1 MTSVSDWW
9 RKEKKKK
16 ETWISLKKKKEKK
29 TNNRKGIWTKDIL
42 ALESVDSFLFGR
54 STGQPNVCLDCVTF

>member
-1 MTSVSDWW
+1 M
-9 RKEKKKK
+9 KEGKKKK
-16 ETWISLKKKKEKK
+16 RETWISLKKKKEKK
-29 TNNRKGIWTKDIL
+29 TNNRRGIWTKDIL

>member
-1 MTSVSDWW
+1 M
-9 RKEKKKK
+9 KEGKKKGK
-16 ETWISLKKKKEKK
+16 LRFLKKKKKEKK
-29 TNNRKGIWTKDIL
+29 TNNRRGIWTKDIL

>member
-9 RKEKKKK
+9 RKEKKKGNLDF
-16 ETWISLKKKKEKK
+16 LKKKKRKK

>member
-1 MTSVSDWW
+1 M
-9 RKEKKKK
+9 KEGKKKK

>member
-1 MTSVSDWW
+1 M
-9 RKEKKKK
+9 KEGKKGN
-16 ETWISLKKKKEKK
+16 LDFFKKKKEKR
-29 TNNRKGIWTKDIL
+29 TNSRKGIWTKDIL